1 VKHPHSDSMYC
12 PKCGQGLATTVP
24 EGDLHERLVCLDC
37 QFVHYLNPS
46 PVAGVVPVRDDGKV
60 LLIRRDI
67 EPQRGL
73 WQVPSGFVEMDE
85 STEET
90 AARELMEEAGLGLS
104 GELQLLNVYTARWG
118 LVVIN
123 YEGVA
128 QGEASVEHE
137 VSEVRWF
144 APAELPWTELAF
156 QSTESALREWMR
168 RRGLGTPEPWAT
180 AFEG

>member
-1 VKHPHSDSMYC
+1 MYC
-12 PKCGQGLATTVP
+12 PKCGQGLATTIP
-24 EGDLHERLVCLDC
+24 EGDTRERLVCLDC

-46 PVAGVVPVRDDGKV
+46 PVAGVLPVDADGRV

-73 WQVPSGFVEMDE
+73 WQAPSGFVELDE
-85 STEET
+85 STEEA
-90 AARELMEEAGLGLS
+90 AARELMEEAGLEV
-104 GELQLLNVYTARWG
+104 GELQLLNVYSARWG

-128 QGEASVEHE
+128 SGEASAEHE

-144 APAELPWTELAF
+144 APEDLPWSELAF
-156 QSTESALREWMR
+156 QSTESVLRTWMQ
-168 RRGLGTPEPWAT
+168 RRGLDAPDEWVT

>member
-1 VKHPHSDSMYC
+1 MKHPHADSMYC

-24 EGDLHERLVCLDC
+24 EGDLRARLVCLDC
-37 QFVHYLNPS
+37 QFVHYLNPA
-46 PVAGVVPVRDDGKV
+46 PVAGVVPVRADGKV

-67 EPQRGL
+67 DPQRGL

-85 STEET
+85 TT
-90 AARELMEEAGLGLS
+90 QQAAARELMEEAGLEVS
-104 GELQLLNVYTARWG
+104 DLQLLNVYTARWG

-123 YEGVA
+123 YEGVTS
-128 QGEASVEHE
+128 GEASAEDE

-144 APAELPWTELAF
+144 APEELPWSELAF
-156 QSTESALREWMR
+156 QSTESALREWTH
-168 RRGLGTPEPWAT
+168 RRGVDAPDQWVT